1 MQHDNTPDQLYGAVF
16 NVTGHPSLSQLQ
28 LHPLRYELRIT
39 LADIETRGAN
49 AWVVLGHDQFV
60 FFAVSI
66 GCPCRQVASDYFYR
80 HARMERVHQ

>member
-1 MQHDNTPDQLYGAVF
+1 MQHDNTPDQLDGAVF
-16 NVTGHPSLSQLQ
+16 MNW

-66 GCPCRQVASDYFYR
+66 GCPCHQVASDYFYR